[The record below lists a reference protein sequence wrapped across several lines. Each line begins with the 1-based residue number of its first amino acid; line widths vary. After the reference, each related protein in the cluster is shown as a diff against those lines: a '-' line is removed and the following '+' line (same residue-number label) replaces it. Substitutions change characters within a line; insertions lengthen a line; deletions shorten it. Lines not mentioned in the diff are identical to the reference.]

1 MKILTLKKSKI
12 TCACGC
18 GELNKGDIVNKT
30 NGKYYK
36 LYCGMI
42 YRLLVESNRRIK
54 IFANQVRVS
63 NG

>member
-1 MKILTLKKSKI
+1 MKILKLKKSDVI
-12 TCACGC
+12 CACGC
-18 GELNKGDIVNKT
+18 DKELPKGNIVNKT
-30 NGKYYK
+30 NGKYYN

-54 IFANQVRVS
+54 GWC

>member
-1 MKILTLKKSKI
+1 MQILKLKKSDV

-18 GELNKGDIVNKT
+18 GELPKGNIVNKT
-30 NGKYYK
+30 NGKYYN

-54 IFANQVRVS
+54 GWCNA
-63 NG
+63 

>member
-1 MKILTLKKSKI
+1 MKIHKLRKTCVI
-12 TCACGC
+12 CACGC
-18 GELNKGDIVNKT
+18 EELTKGNIVNKT
-30 NGKYYK
+30 NGKYYN